1 MSEENASTAPLMND
15 TVDPKG
21 KKFPYVCSKAIC
33 RGWSIIDDFF
43 CRHCI
48 VWSPIRP
55 ATWFFPFVGHM
66 AIGDMEGNV
75 YDFQHSFYIGK
86 NHLLFGDATR
96 YIQLDPKKCVDLPW
110 DEAVNKAIEDF
121 QKIEYSVTYVFS
133 VLIHL

>member
-1 MSEENASTAPLMND
+1 MSVQRQYVADDQSLM
-15 TVDPKG
+15 T
-21 KKFPYVCSKAIC
+21 
-33 RGWSIIDDFF
+33 FF

-121 QKIEYSVTYVFS
+121 QKIEYSVTYAFS
-133 VLIHL
+133 LLIHL